1 MILKELFIRMLY
13 VFQYLVVGFLLLLA
27 SIAIPNWL
35 GKVSV
40 FFVG

>member
-13 VFQYLVVGFLLLLA
+13 VFQYIVVGFLLLLT

-35 GKVSV
+35 GKTSV